1 MIDSKISNK
10 SKVKTDARR
19 IAIGVLD
26 DVLERKLEF
35 DHAFNNARYIELLQP
50 RDRAFSRL
58 ILLTTFR
65 HLGQIDAIIGKFL
78 LKPPKGKGRWLM
90 SIMRITTAQLV
101 FLDTPPH
108 AAVSQALKLLDILKL
123 KQFKGL
129 ANAVLRKISD
139 EGIAIAKLQDAGQLN
154 TPAWLYR
161 RWQKAYGKD
170 NTAAIAKI
178 HGSEANL
185 DISVKSDPVYWAEK
199 LNGEI
204 LPNSTIRL
212 KPVSDIT
219 ILDGFNDGQWWVQ
232 DAAASLPVHL
242 MGDIQGKDI
251 IDLCAAPGGKTLQM
265 AAMGAN
271 VIAIDRSKKRMTR
284 LLENLART
292 KLDAEIIITDAL
304 EYQPEKLADII
315 LLDAP
320 CSSTG
325 TIRRHPDLIHQKSLK
340 DVQRLNNLQNELLQA
355 AEKMVKSGGMIIYT
369 TCSLQPEEG
378 ESPIRYFLKNSEAMK
393 KSDILPADIF
403 NCKELISDG
412 YLRCLPCHFDK
423 YGGMDGF
430 FAARL
435 IKN

>member
-1 MIDSKISNK
+1 MTNRIINTHKIK
-10 SKVKTDARR
+10 ADARR

-35 DHAFNNARYIELLQP
+35 DYAFNNARHMEFLQP
-50 RDRAFSRL
+50 RDRAFARL

-65 HLGQIDAIIGKFL
+65 NLGQIDAIIGKFL
-78 LKPPKGKGRWLM
+78 QRPPKGKGRWLM

-108 AAVSQALKLLDILKL
+108 AAVSQALKLLEILKL

-129 ANAVLRKISD
+129 ANAVLRKISE
-139 EGIAIAKLQDAGQLN
+139 EGVEIAQSQNAGQLN

-170 NTAAIAKI
+170 NTTAIAKI
-178 HGSEANL
+178 HGCEANL
-185 DISVKSDPVYWAEK
+185 DISVKSDTDQWAQK
-199 LNGEI
+199 LDGVI
-204 LPNSTIRL
+204 LPNGTIRL
-212 KPVSDIT
+212 KSVSDIT
-219 ILDGFNDGQWWVQ
+219 ILPGFDDGQWWVQ
-232 DAAASLPVHL
+232 DTAASLPVHL
-242 MGDIQGKDI
+242 MGDINGKNI

-265 AAMGAN
+265 VAMGAN
-271 VIAIDRSKKRMTR
+271 VIAVDRSSKRMAR
-284 LLENLART
+284 LSENLTRT
-292 KLDAEIIITDAL
+292 KLDAKIIIADAL
-304 EYQPEKLADII
+304 EYQPEKLADVI

-325 TIRRHPDLIHQKSLK
+325 TIRRHPDLIHQKSLR
-340 DVQRLNNLQNELLQA
+340 DVQRLSQLQDDLLQA
-355 AEKMVKSGGMIIYT
+355 AVKMVKSGGIIIYT

-378 ESPIRYFLKNSEAMK
+378 ESRIRYFLKNSQLVE
-393 KSDILPADIF
+393 KSDILTSDIF
-403 NCKELISDG
+403 NCDELISDG
-412 YLRCLPCHFDK
+412 YLRCLPCHFAK

-435 IKN
+435 IKE

>member
-1 MIDSKISNK
+1 MTNKTTNTRKIK
-10 SKVKTDARR
+10 PDARR

-35 DHAFNNARYIELLQP
+35 DYAFNNARDMEFLQP
-50 RDRAFSRL
+50 RDRAFARL

-65 HLGQIDAIIGKFL
+65 NLGQIDAIIGKFL
-78 LKPPKGKGRWLM
+78 QRPPKGKGRWLV

-101 FLDTPPH
+101 FLNTPPH
-108 AAVSQALKLLDILKL
+108 AAVSQALKLLEILKL
-123 KQFKGL
+123 QQFKGL

-139 EGIAIAKLQDAGQLN
+139 EGIEIAKSQDAGQLN

-170 NTAAIAKI
+170 NAAAIAKI
-178 HGSEANL
+178 HGCEANL
-185 DISVKSDPVYWAEK
+185 DISVKSDPDHWAQK
-199 LNGEI
+199 LDGVI
-204 LPNSTIRL
+204 LPNGTIRL
-212 KPVSDIT
+212 KSVSDIT
-219 ILDGFNDGQWWVQ
+219 ILSGFNDGQWWVQ

-242 MGDIQGKDI
+242 MGDINGKDI

-271 VIAIDRSKKRMTR
+271 VIAVDRSSKRMAR
-284 LLENLART
+284 LSENLTRT
-292 KLDAEIIITDAL
+292 NLDAKIIIADAL
-304 EYQPEKLADII
+304 EYQPEKLADVI

-340 DVQRLNNLQNELLQA
+340 DVQRLSQLQDDLLQA
-355 AEKMVKSGGMIIYT
+355 AVKMVKSGGIIIYT

-378 ESPIRYFLKNSEAMK
+378 ESRIRYFLKNSHSME
-393 KSDILPADIF
+393 KSDILTSDIF
-403 NCKELISDG
+403 NCDELINDG
-412 YLRCLPCHFDK
+412 YLRCLPCHFAE

-435 IKN
+435 IKK